1 MIVVMQEGATEDQ
14 VEAVINRMVEMDFTI
29 HRSTGMVHIVLGGV
43 GPEERVNP
51 ADFEEMDGVQEC
63 RRIMSPAVSSSP
75 AALLSGP
82 AAMRLADRACG
93 SVLG

>member
-14 VEAVINRMVEMDFTI
+14 VQAVIDRMVEMDFTI

-51 ADFEEMDGVQEC
+51 ADFENLLPAQTQVLIPIPFGVEVVAVVEFGPEPA
-63 RRIMSPAVSSSP
+63 RIPAFFDI
-75 AALLSGP
+75 AQ
-82 AAMRLADRACG
+82 
-93 SVLG
+93 